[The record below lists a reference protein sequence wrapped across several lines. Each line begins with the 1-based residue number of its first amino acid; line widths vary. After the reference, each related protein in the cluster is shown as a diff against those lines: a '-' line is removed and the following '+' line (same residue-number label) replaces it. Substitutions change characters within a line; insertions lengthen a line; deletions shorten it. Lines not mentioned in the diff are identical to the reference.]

1 MIPDDFKYKG
11 LRQQLVQLLQRKG
24 INDTNVLQAMLAVP
38 RHQFFDI
45 GLLDYA
51 YIDKAY
57 PIAAGQ
63 TISQPF
69 TVAFQTQLLEIKKGD
84 KVLEIGTG
92 SGYQAAVLAQMGAK
106 VFTIERQRELF
117 KSAQL
122 MFTKLGYNIKTFYGD
137 GYVGK
142 PTYGPYQKILVT
154 CGAPFIPEALK
165 SQVSIG
171 GYIVIPVDNGQAQ
184 TMIRLVRA
192 SETEFREEDHGL
204 FAFVPMLG
212 GTE

>member
-11 LRQQLVQLLQRKG
+11 LRQQLVQSLERKG
-24 INDTNVLQAMLAVP
+24 ITDKNVLQAILMVP
-38 RHQFFDI
+38 RHQFFDV

-51 YIDKAY
+51 YVDKAY
-57 PIAAGQ
+57 PISAGQ

-69 TVAFQTQLLEIKKGD
+69 TVAFQTQLLEVQKGE

-106 VFTIERQRELF
+106 VYSIERQRELF
-117 KSAQL
+117 KAAQL
-122 MFTKLGYNIKTFYGD
+122 TFAKMGYNIKTFYGD
-137 GYVGK
+137 GYAGK
-142 PTYGPYQKILVT
+142 STYGPFNKILVT
-154 CGAPFIPEALK
+154 CGAPFVPEALK
-165 SQVSIG
+165 NQVSIG

-184 TMIRLVRA
+184 TMIRLVRI
-192 SETEFREEDHGL
+192 SENEFSEEDHGL
-204 FAFVPMLG
+204 FSFVPMLG